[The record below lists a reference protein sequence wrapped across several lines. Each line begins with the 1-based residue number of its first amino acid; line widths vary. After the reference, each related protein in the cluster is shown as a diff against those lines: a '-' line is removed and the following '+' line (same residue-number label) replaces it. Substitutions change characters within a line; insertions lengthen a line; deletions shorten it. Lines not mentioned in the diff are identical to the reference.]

1 MYLTTHQVGMT
12 IAVSL
17 PLVLIA
23 FFVNDIG
30 DYLSRLKSR
39 RTIQD
44 APAHERREVANQT
57 ALDHDKQR
65 TPEKEQNG
73 WKPLLRKRTTKQAT
87 VSNV

>member
-57 ALDHDKQR
+57 ALDHKQKI
-65 TPEKEQNG
+65 PEKEQNR
-73 WKPLLRKRTTKQAT
+73 WKSLLRKRTTKQAT